1 MRGTDHRCFINLYPG
16 EAHGLNSFVGLFCTG
31 VRYGPDINVLFSK
44 DLGPRCGSTVI
55 WIYLLVGPWFCGVV
69 CKPETPWAELDRL
82 S

>member
-1 MRGTDHRCFINLYPG
+1 MGSIVLLGCFAPVLDMFQI
-16 EAHGLNSFVGLFCTG
+16 STFCLG
-31 VRYGPDINVLFSK
+31 K